1 MPRMSLVDILIG
13 TTSLTPEQLLRARE
27 LSAQRGVRLEEVL
40 VQQRFLS
47 EEELLQAQG
56 QQLGM
61 PYWKELPESEFDVSL
76 MTQIPLPFARQH
88 KLVPIR
94 KQDGIILVAT
104 SQALNLQPLDDVS
117 ALLKAPVEPILSPE
131 REVVGALNRLYDIGS
146 QTAAKVIQDL
156 DAQALGRLAHDLEGP
171 QDILDHDAEAPIIQ
185 LVNLILSQ
193 AVRDRASDIHIEPF
207 ERSLK
212 VRYRIDGVLHEVL
225 SPPKALQPRITSR
238 LKVMADLNIAE
249 TRLPQDGRIA
259 IRVRNREIDIRVSV
273 VPTAFGERLVL
284 RLLDKS
290 GAMLSLE
297 EIGFAPDLF
306 PVYHRLI
313 RRSHGIILVTGPTGS
328 GKTTTLYA
336 TLLRLN
342 AAELNIITV
351 EDPIEYQLNGVGQIQ
366 VNPKIDLTFAN
377 GLRSILRQDPDIIM
391 VGEIRDR
398 ETAEIA
404 IQASLTGHLVFSTLH
419 TNDAP
424 SAVTRL
430 IDMGVEPFL
439 ISSSVLAMM
448 AQRLVRLICP
458 NCREPFTPTAEAL
471 SELGL
476 TPADLAQHSGQ
487 FFHGRGCEACRH
499 TGYRG
504 RTPIYELLVLDDPVR
519 DSIMQRANA
528 NMIKTTAVQR
538 GMHTLLQN
546 GARKVL
552 EGRTTAEEILRVTQ
566 ESEAVVNADSTR
578 AARVK
583 LRQSG
588 LFTKE
593 LLETSAAETPERNRR
608 LALLQTVRRVRPQD
622 ITVMTRQFATLL
634 AANLTVVD
642 ALTAL
647 IEQTENR
654 TLQRTLIQVRESVLE
669 GSSLATA
676 LGQHRRVF
684 AQLFVNMVR

>member
-1 MPRMSLVDILIG
+1 MSMPRLSLVDILIG
-13 TTSLTPEQLLRARE
+13 TTSLTPEQLLRAEE

-76 MTQIPLPFARQH
+76 MTQIPLQFARQH

-94 KQDGIILVAT
+94 KQDGIVIVAM
-104 SQALNLQPLDDVS
+104 SQALQLQPLDDVS
-117 ALLKAPVEPILSPE
+117 ALLKAPVEPVLSPE
-131 REVVGALNRLYDIGS
+131 REVIGALNRLYDTGA

-297 EIGFAPDLF
+297 EIGFASDLF
-306 PVYHRLI
+306 PVYNRLI
-313 RRSHGIILVTGPTGS
+313 HRSHGIILVTGPTGS

-448 AQRLVRLICP
+448 AQRLVRLLCP
-458 NCREPFTPTAEAL
+458 NCREPFAPTAETL
-471 SELGL
+471 RELGL
-476 TPADLAQHSGQ
+476 TPVDLAQHSGQ
-487 FFHGRGCEACRH
+487 CFQGRGCEACRY

-504 RTPIYELLVLDDPVR
+504 RTAIYELLVLDDPVR
-519 DSIMQRANA
+519 DLIMQRANA

-538 GMHTLLQN
+538 GMQTLLHN

-552 EGRTTAEEILRVTQ
+552 EGRTTAEEVLRVTQ
-566 ESEAVVNADSTR
+566 ESD
-578 AARVK
+578 
-583 LRQSG
+583 
-588 LFTKE
+588 
-593 LLETSAAETPERNRR
+593 
-608 LALLQTVRRVRPQD
+608 
-622 ITVMTRQFATLL
+622 
-634 AANLTVVD
+634 
-642 ALTAL
+642 
-647 IEQTENR
+647 
-654 TLQRTLIQVRESVLE
+654 
-669 GSSLATA
+669 
-676 LGQHRRVF
+676 
-684 AQLFVNMVR
+684 

>member
-1 MPRMSLVDILIG
+1 MPRTSLSDILLG
-13 TTSLTPEQLLRARE
+13 TTSLTQEQLTRAEE
-27 LSAQRGVRLEEVL
+27 LSTQKGVHLEEVL
-40 VQQRFLS
+40 VQQHFLG

-61 PYWKELPESEFDVSL
+61 PYWKVLPESEFDVSL
-76 MTQIPLPFARQH
+76 MAQLPLQFARQH

-94 KQDGIILVAT
+94 KQDGIVLVAM

-117 ALLKAPVEPILSPE
+117 VILKAPVEPILSPE
-131 REVVGALNRLYDIGS
+131 REVLDALNRLYDIGS

-156 DAQALGRLAHDLEGP
+156 DDQALGRLAHDLEGP

-193 AVRDRASDIHIEPF
+193 AVRDRASDIHLEPF

-273 VPTAFGERLVL
+273 VPTAFGERMVL

-290 GAMLSLE
+290 GGMLSLE
-297 EIGFAPDLF
+297 DIGFASDLF
-306 PVYHRLI
+306 PLYTRLI
-313 RRSHGIILVTGPTGS
+313 HRSHGIILVTGPTGS
-328 GKTTTLYA
+328 GKSTTLYA
-336 TLLRLN
+336 TLQRLN
-342 AAELNIITV
+342 SAELNIITV
-351 EDPIEYQLNGVGQIQ
+351 EDPIEYQVNGVGQIQ

-398 ETAEIA
+398 DTAEIA

-458 NCREPFTPTAEAL
+458 ACREPFEPDPETL
-471 SELGL
+471 RELGL
-476 TPADLAQHSGQ
+476 TPADLEQHGGQ

-504 RTPIYELLVLDDPVR
+504 RTGIYEMLVIDDPAR
-519 DSIMQRANA
+519 NLIMQRANA
-528 NMIKTTAVQR
+528 NMIRTSAVQR
-538 GMHTLLQN
+538 GMRTLLQH
-546 GARKVL
+546 GARRVL
-552 EGRTTAEEILRVTQ
+552 EGRTTAEEVLRVTQ
-566 ESEAVVNADSTR
+566 ESE
-578 AARVK
+578 
-583 LRQSG
+583 
-588 LFTKE
+588 
-593 LLETSAAETPERNRR
+593 
-608 LALLQTVRRVRPQD
+608 
-622 ITVMTRQFATLL
+622 
-634 AANLTVVD
+634 
-642 ALTAL
+642 
-647 IEQTENR
+647 
-654 TLQRTLIQVRESVLE
+654 
-669 GSSLATA
+669 
-676 LGQHRRVF
+676 
-684 AQLFVNMVR
+684 

>member
-1 MPRMSLVDILIG
+1 MPRTPLTEILLG
-13 TTSLTPEQLLRARE
+13 TTSLTPEQLTRAEE
-27 LSAQRGVRLEEVL
+27 LSAQRGLRLEEVL
-40 VQQRFLS
+40 VQQRFLG
-47 EEELLQAQG
+47 EEALLQAQG
-56 QQLGM
+56 QQLGL

-76 MTQIPLPFARQH
+76 MAQIPLQFARQH
-88 KLVPIR
+88 KLVPVR
-94 KQDGIILVAT
+94 KQDGVVLVAM
-104 SQALNLQPLDDVS
+104 SQALDLQPLDDVS
-117 ALLKAPVEPILSPE
+117 VLLKAPVEPILSPE
-131 REVVGALNRLYDIGS
+131 REVIGALNRLYETGAR
-146 QTAAKVIQDL
+146 TAAKVIEDL

-249 TRLPQDGRIA
+249 TRLPQDGRIG

-290 GAMLSLE
+290 GALLTLDD
-297 EIGFAPDLF
+297 IGFEPELF
-306 PVYHRLI
+306 PMYTRLI

-328 GKTTTLYA
+328 GKSTTLYA

-342 AAELNIITV
+342 SAELNIITV

-398 ETAEIA
+398 DTAEIA

-419 TNDAP
+419 TNDAA

-439 ISSSVLAMM
+439 IASSVLAMM

-458 NCREPFTPTAEAL
+458 ACREPFTPDPETL
-471 SELGL
+471 TELGL
-476 TPADLAQHSGQ
+476 TQAEVMQHGGQ

-504 RTPIYELLVLDDPVR
+504 RTGIYEMMVIDDPIR
-519 DSIMQRANA
+519 NLIMQRENA
-528 NMIKTTAVQR
+528 NMIKTIAVQR
-538 GMHTLLQN
+538 SMRTLLQA

-552 EGRTTAEEILRVTQ
+552 AGRTTAEEVLRVTQ
-566 ESEAVVNADSTR
+566 ESE
-578 AARVK
+578 
-583 LRQSG
+583 
-588 LFTKE
+588 
-593 LLETSAAETPERNRR
+593 
-608 LALLQTVRRVRPQD
+608 
-622 ITVMTRQFATLL
+622 
-634 AANLTVVD
+634 
-642 ALTAL
+642 
-647 IEQTENR
+647 
-654 TLQRTLIQVRESVLE
+654 
-669 GSSLATA
+669 
-676 LGQHRRVF
+676 
-684 AQLFVNMVR
+684 

>member
-1 MPRMSLVDILIG
+1 MPRTSLADILVG
-13 TTSLTPEQLLRARE
+13 TTSLTPEQLQRAEE
-27 LSAQRGVRLEEVL
+27 LSTQRGVPLEEVL
-40 VQQRFLS
+40 VQQRFLG
-47 EEELLQAQG
+47 EDELLQAQG

-61 PYWKELPESEFDVSL
+61 PYWKELPEKEFDVSL
-76 MTQIPLPFARQH
+76 MMQVPLPFARQH

-94 KQDGIILVAT
+94 KHDGVVLVAM
-104 SQALNLQPLDDVS
+104 SQALSLQPLDDVS
-117 ALLKAPVEPILSPE
+117 ALLKAPVEPVLSPE
-131 REVVGALNRLYDIGS
+131 REVLGALNRLYDTGS
-146 QTAAKVIQDL
+146 QSAAKVIQDL
-156 DAQALGRLAHDLEGP
+156 DAQTLGRLAHDLEGP

-297 EIGFAPDLF
+297 EIGFAEDMLTL
-306 PVYHRLI
+306 YHRLI
-313 RRSHGIILVTGPTGS
+313 HRSHGIILVTGPTGS

-336 TLLRLN
+336 TLQLLN
-342 AAELNIITV
+342 SAELNIITV
-351 EDPIEYQLNGVGQIQ
+351 EDPIEYQLGGVGQIQ
-366 VNPKIDLTFAN
+366 VNPKIELTFAN

-458 NCREPFTPTAEAL
+458 NCREPFEPDPETL

-476 TPADLAQHSGQ
+476 TPEDLTRHGGQ
-487 FFHGRGCEACRH
+487 FFHGRGCETCRH

-504 RTPIYELLVLDDPVR
+504 RTAIYELLVLDDPVR
-519 DSIMQRANA
+519 NLIMQRANA

-538 GMHTLLQN
+538 SMQTLLQN

-552 EGRTTAEEILRVTQ
+552 AGRTTAEEVLRVTQ
-566 ESEAVVNADSTR
+566 ESE
-578 AARVK
+578 
-583 LRQSG
+583 
-588 LFTKE
+588 
-593 LLETSAAETPERNRR
+593 
-608 LALLQTVRRVRPQD
+608 
-622 ITVMTRQFATLL
+622 
-634 AANLTVVD
+634 
-642 ALTAL
+642 
-647 IEQTENR
+647 
-654 TLQRTLIQVRESVLE
+654 
-669 GSSLATA
+669 
-676 LGQHRRVF
+676 
-684 AQLFVNMVR
+684 

>member
-1 MPRMSLVDILIG
+1 MPRTSLTEIRLG
-13 TTSLTPEQLLRARE
+13 TTSLTPDQLTRAEE
-27 LSAQRGVRLEEVL
+27 LSAQKGLRLEEVL
-40 VQQRFLS
+40 VQQRFLG

-56 QQLGM
+56 QHRGM
-61 PYWKELPESEFDVSL
+61 PNGKDLPERVFDVPL
-76 MTQIPLPFARQH
+76 MAQIPLLFARQH

-94 KQDGIILVAT
+94 KQDGIVLVAM
-104 SQALNLQPLDDVS
+104 SQALHLQPLDDVS
-117 ALLKAPVEPILSPE
+117 VLLKARVEPVLSPE
-131 REVVGALNRLYDIGS
+131 REVIGALNRLYETGAL
-146 QTAAKVIQDL
+146 TAAKVIEGL
-156 DAQALGRLAHDLEGP
+156 DAQALGRLAHELEGP

-290 GAMLSLE
+290 GALLTLE
-297 EIGFAPDLF
+297 DIGFASELF
-306 PVYHRLI
+306 PLYTRMI
-313 RRSHGIILVTGPTGS
+313 RRSYGIILVTGPTGS
-328 GKTTTLYA
+328 GKSTTLYA

-342 AAELNIITV
+342 SAELNIITV

-404 IQASLTGHLVFSTLH
+404 IQSSLTGHLVFSTLH
-419 TNDAP
+419 TNDAA

-448 AQRLVRLICP
+448 AQRLVRLICLS
-458 NCREPFTPTAEAL
+458 CREPFEPTTETLA
-471 SELGL
+471 ELGL
-476 TPADLAQHSGQ
+476 THAEVMQHGGQ

-504 RTPIYELLVLDDPVR
+504 RTGIYEMMLIDDPIR
-519 DSIMQRANA
+519 NLIMQRENA
-528 NMIKTTAVQR
+528 NTIKTTAVQR
-538 GMHTLLQN
+538 SMRTLLQA
-546 GARKVL
+546 GARKAL
-552 EGRTTAEEILRVTQ
+552 AGRTTAEEGLRGTQ
-566 ESEAVVNADSTR
+566 GSE
-578 AARVK
+578 
-583 LRQSG
+583 
-588 LFTKE
+588 
-593 LLETSAAETPERNRR
+593 
-608 LALLQTVRRVRPQD
+608 
-622 ITVMTRQFATLL
+622 
-634 AANLTVVD
+634 
-642 ALTAL
+642 
-647 IEQTENR
+647 
-654 TLQRTLIQVRESVLE
+654 
-669 GSSLATA
+669 
-676 LGQHRRVF
+676 
-684 AQLFVNMVR
+684 

>member
-13 TTSLTPEQLLRARE
+13 TTSLTPEQLFRAEE
-27 LSAQRGVRLEEVL
+27 LSAQRGLRLEEVL
-40 VQQRFLS
+40 VQQHFLR

-61 PYWKELPESEFDVSL
+61 PYWKELPESEFDASL
-76 MTQIPLPFARQH
+76 MTQIPLQFARQH

-94 KQDGIILVAT
+94 KQDGIVLVAM

-306 PVYHRLI
+306 PLYHRLI

-336 TLLRLN
+336 TLLCLN

-487 FFHGRGCEACRH
+487 FFHGRGCEVCRH

-504 RTPIYELLVLDDPVR
+504 RTAIYELLVLDDPVR
-519 DSIMQRANA
+519 DFIMQRANA

-552 EGRTTAEEILRVTQ
+552 EGRTTAEEVLRVTQ
-566 ESEAVVNADSTR
+566 ESE
-578 AARVK
+578 
-583 LRQSG
+583 
-588 LFTKE
+588 
-593 LLETSAAETPERNRR
+593 
-608 LALLQTVRRVRPQD
+608 
-622 ITVMTRQFATLL
+622 
-634 AANLTVVD
+634 
-642 ALTAL
+642 
-647 IEQTENR
+647 
-654 TLQRTLIQVRESVLE
+654 
-669 GSSLATA
+669 
-676 LGQHRRVF
+676 
-684 AQLFVNMVR
+684 